1 MADEQSAETQA
12 EVDAVEAALRSA
24 WGALEEKTVLD
35 YSDLKKAT
43 TEVPADGS
51 MYTEATWA
59 NVQTALTAAN
69 ALLENKNA
77 KDQDEI
83 AKAAKDLRDAI
94 AALEKKPA
102 PPTLN
107 YNNLIAAINKAEAII
122 GNTYSI
128 HYTMASIQDSDLEK
142 VLTDVKAEYKA
153 GNLATQGAI
162 DAATKKLTDA
172 FAKLVV
178 LSAPTLGDV
187 TAGTH
192 TQLRGETIIT
202 NERMTLNTKRDGI
215 SIKEYMALL
224 NFNIEGED
232 VTSIITIDGVNIADI
247 DDNAL
252 IYTGAT
258 VTVVAANSA
267 GKDTKTYTVVVMGDN
282 SGDGTINILDVVRAC
297 KHLGDVESLEGFQS
311 EAMEIN
317 AHKGIDI
324 GDLVHLAHVIGE
336 Q

>member
-1 MADEQSAETQA
+1 
-12 EVDAVEAALRSA
+12 
-24 WGALEEKTVLD
+24 
-35 YSDLKKAT
+35 
-43 TEVPADGS
+43 
-51 MYTEATWA
+51 
-59 NVQTALTAAN
+59 
-69 ALLENKNA
+69 
-77 KDQDEI
+77 
-83 AKAAKDLRDAI
+83 
-94 AALEKKPA
+94 
-102 PPTLN
+102 
-107 YNNLIAAINKAEAII
+107 
-122 GNTYSI
+122 
-128 HYTMASIQDSDLEK
+128 LEK

-153 GNLATQGAI
+153 GNLTTQGAI

-178 LSAPTLGDV
+178 LSAPTLGQV

-192 TQLRGETIIT
+192 AQLRGETIIT